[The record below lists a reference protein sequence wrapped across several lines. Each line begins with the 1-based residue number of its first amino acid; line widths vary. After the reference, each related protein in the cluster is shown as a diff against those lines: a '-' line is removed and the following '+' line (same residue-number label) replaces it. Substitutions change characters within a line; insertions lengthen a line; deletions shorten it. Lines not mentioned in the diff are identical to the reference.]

1 VRSNLAPNVPSSQ
14 RISDTDIAN
23 QINTFLFAGS
33 DTTSL
38 AISWCIHILAQK
50 QDLQQRLRDE
60 LIGVS
65 QGIPSDDAL
74 ATAEFY
80 TELDQLP
87 FLENVC
93 REILRLIPPV
103 HSSIRCAL
111 KDDTIPISSPMRW
124 EDRSAKIV
132 KEELHPTGIK
142 IARGEYIHIAIE
154 GLNLSKY
161 VWGEDAHEF
170 NPDRWDNLPELARS
184 APGLY
189 SNIMTFGYGPRS
201 CIGMR
206 FSMMEMKALMFM
218 LFRTFRFIDPPDVR
232 KFSAI
237 VTRPFVK
244 GSFKEGSQLP
254 IRVTLVED
262 QVAH

>member
-1 VRSNLAPNVPSSQ
+1 MAPDVPSSQ
-14 RISDTDIAN
+14 RISDIDIAN

-60 LIGVS
+60 LIGVAH
-65 QGIPSDDAL
+65 GMSDDAF

-87 FLENVC
+87 YLENVC

-103 HSSIRCAL
+103 HSSIRVAL

-124 EDRSAKIV
+124 EDRYGKTI
-132 KEELHPTGIK
+132 KESHPTGIK

-154 GLNLSKY
+154 GLNLSKS

-170 NPDRWDNLPELARS
+170 NPDRWENLPELVRS

-206 FSMMEMKALMFM
+206 FSMMEMKAFMFM
-218 LFRTFRFIDPPDVR
+218 LFRTFRFHDPPDVR
-232 KFSAI
+232 KVSAI

-244 GSFKEGSQLP
+244 GSFEEGSRLP

-262 QVAH
+262 QEGAA